1 MSRRPHDDPPSP
13 DPIEDALVAAG
24 LRLEKTLKHP
34 TITLA
39 GEVLTLDLC
48 GGLWLDAHRTLIVS
62 DLHLEKGSSFAS
74 RSGQLLPPYDTR
86 ETLACLHEAIVRH
99 DPARVVALGDSFHDA
114 RGPDRMEPGD
124 RAMIAALQEGRD
136 WVWIAGNHDAAV
148 SDGIGGRFAE
158 TLNIGG
164 LVLRHEP
171 GTGPADGEIAGHL
184 HPCGK
189 VAMRGRAVR
198 RRCFVTDGRRLVM
211 PALGAFAGGLN
222 VRDKAF
228 DTAFPNGFTA
238 YLLGDGR
245 VFAIGRAQ
253 LARD

>member
-1 MSRRPHDDPPSP
+1 V
-13 DPIEDALVAAG
+13 IVAAG
-24 LRLEKTLKHP
+24 LRLEKGAKHP
-34 TITLA
+34 VIRLA

-48 GGLWLDAHRTLIVS
+48 GGLWLEAHRTLIVS
-62 DLHLEKGSSFAS
+62 DLHLEKGSSYAA
-74 RSGQLLPPYDTR
+74 RTGQLLPPYDTR

-114 RGPDRMEPGD
+114 RGPERLEPGD
-124 RAMIAALQEGRD
+124 RAMVAALQEGRD

-148 SDGIGGRFAE
+148 SEGVGGRYAE
-158 TLNIGG
+158 ALTLGG
-164 LVLRHEP
+164 LLLRHEP
-171 GTGPADGEIAGHL
+171 AAAPAPGEVAGHL

-198 RRCFVTDGRRLVM
+198 RRCFVTDGTRVIL
-211 PALGAFAGGLN
+211 PAFGAYTGGLN

-228 DTAFPNGFTA
+228 DPIFPAGFTA
-238 YLLGDGR
+238 HLLGDGR

-253 LARD
+253 LSRD

>member
-1 MSRRPHDDPPSP
+1 LSRGPRDGSPSP
-13 DPIEDALVAAG
+13 DAIEDALVAAG
-24 LRLEKTLKHP
+24 LRLEKTQKHP

-48 GGLWLDAHRTLIVS
+48 GGVWLEAHRTLIVS
-62 DLHLEKGSSFAS
+62 DLHLEKGSSFAA
-74 RSGQLLPPYDTR
+74 RTGQFLPPYDTR
-86 ETLACLHEAIVRH
+86 ETLACLHEAVVRH

-114 RGPDRMEPGD
+114 RGPERMEPGD

-148 SDGIGGRFAE
+148 QDGVGGRYAE
-158 TLNIGG
+158 AITLGG

-171 GTGPADGEIAGHL
+171 GAPPAPGEISGHL

-198 RRCFVTDGRRLVM
+198 RRCFVTDGTRLVM
-211 PALGAFAGGLN
+211 PAFGAYAGGLN

-228 DTAFPNGFTA
+228 DTAFPKGFTA

>member
-1 MSRRPHDDPPSP
+1 M
-13 DPIEDALVAAG
+13 
-24 LRLEKTLKHP
+24 
-34 TITLA
+34 
-39 GEVLTLDLC
+39 LTLDLC
-48 GGLWLDAHRTLIVS
+48 GGIWLEAHRTLIVS
-62 DLHLEKGSSFAS
+62 DLHLEKGSAFAA
-74 RSGQLLPPYDTR
+74 RSGQFLPPYDTR
-86 ETLACLHEAIVRH
+86 ETLACLHEAIVRTTP
-99 DPARVVALGDSFHDA
+99 PASSRWAIPSTMRAAPSAWSPATGDGRRPA
-114 RGPDRMEPGD
+114 G
-124 RAMIAALQEGRD
+124 GRD

-148 SDGIGGRFAE
+148 QEGVGGRYAE
-158 TLNIGG
+158 ALTLGN

-171 GTGPADGEIAGHL
+171 GEAPSSGEIAGHL

-189 VAMRGRAVR
+189 VAARGRAVR
-198 RRCFVTDGRRLVM
+198 RRCFVTDGQRLVM

-228 DTAFPNGFTA
+228 DAAFPKGFTA